1 MQSLDKSEPQVPA
14 PGRMTTSSY
23 LVGRLAGL
31 STATVAALIGL
42 LLVASWAVSYAL
54 GGAGVVPPHW
64 FYVPI
69 LVAAV
74 RFRWRGALGT
84 ALIAGVLAGPLLPEN
99 VATHTAQA
107 LGNWTGRAAFFVAL
121 GLIMASLI
129 SVALNGLSR
138 EVERLRDARTLAL
151 ALHRREFVVWYQPII
166 DLKDRSIVGV
176 EALVR
181 WNHPTRGLL
190 PPGAFIGIAE
200 ESGVI
205 GALGSYVLHEAC
217 AQVAVWRTSV
227 LHDVPSFKLAVNLS
241 SLQLVEPGLEA
252 TVSSTLRETGLPA
265 SWLCLEITETAV
277 MEDIERSAER
287 LTQLKGVG
295 VDLAI
300 DDFGVGHSSLAY
312 LHRLPVD
319 IVKIDQSFV
328 AALGKP
334 GQHGAMVG
342 ALIALAH
349 TLDMR
354 TVAEGVETPRQA
366 LQLGELGAG
375 LAQGFL
381 FSRPQPASAIG
392 PLLERQRSGHR
403 LAGPGPGAPP
413 APNPPE
419 PALTRRNWHLG
430 DR

>member
-1 MQSLDKSEPQVPA
+1 MPVGMQSSGRSEAQAPA

-42 LLVASWAVSYAL
+42 FLVASWAVSYAS

-69 LVAAV
+69 LFAAV
-74 RFRWRGALGT
+74 RFRWRGALVTG
-84 ALIAGVLAGPLLPEN
+84 LIAGVLSGPLLPEN

-107 LGNWTGRAAFFVAL
+107 LGNWTGRTVFFVAL
-121 GLIMASLI
+121 GLLMASLI

-138 EVERLRDARTLAL
+138 QVETLRAARTLAL
-151 ALHRREFVVWYQPII
+151 ALHRGEFVVWYQPVI
-166 DLKDRSIVGV
+166 DLRDRSIVGV

-190 PPGAFIGIAE
+190 PPGDFIGIAE
-200 ESGVI
+200 ESGMI
-205 GALGSYVLHEAC
+205 SALGAYVLHEAC
-217 AQVAVWRTSV
+217 AQVAAWRTSV
-227 LHDVPSFKLAVNLS
+227 LQGVPSFGVAVNLS
-241 SLQLVEPGLEA
+241 SLQLDEPGLEA

-287 LTQLKGVG
+287 LTQIKGVG
-295 VDLAI
+295 VNLAI

-319 IVKIDQSFV
+319 LVKIDQSFV
-328 AALGKP
+328 AALGEP
-334 GQHGAMVG
+334 GQHGAMAG

-354 TVAEGVETPRQA
+354 TIAEGVETPRQA

-392 PLLERQRSGHR
+392 PLLERQRTLPR
-403 LAGPGPGAPP
+403 KRRPEGAPS
-413 APNPPE
+413 A
-419 PALTRRNWHLG
+419 ADVDLG
-430 DR
+430 